1 MSSAFAAALAG
12 FAGPIAAEA
21 LLREAE
27 VRTGLS
33 DWGGKRWDEERFRR
47 DLGILCSGIEA
58 DGKLTATGRGRT
70 HSRLITM
77 LVARLR
83 YLDVRKAATGVDA
96 ERIVAPLIGTGMPR
110 AGTTFLHGLIAQDP
124 AHRAVPAWEAAIP
137 SPLADGADREALYA
151 QILAFQGMTAP
162 DVTAIHPF
170 GSALPEE
177 CIFLQEGNMGSLY
190 GVYWNVPD
198 YQAAIAGKMASA
210 FAWQTGVLQYLQR
223 GRPPRRWALKG
234 PGHLFNLREL
244 LIAFPDARLYVN
256 HRDPGKVIPSIASLF
271 AKLRSLFSDEAV
283 DPPVI
288 GAQQLAAWQFAV
300 DDYAAWRDLEG
311 AEARVSDVAF
321 TDLVTEP
328 IETVARVYDELGIAY
343 GAAARE
349 AMERHLDAD
358 HHGSAP
364 ARRYGLADYGLD
376 EAAIERAFAPYL
388 ERFSIQ
394 RETRS

>member
-1 MSSAFAAALAG
+1 MSGAFASALAD
-12 FAGPIAAEA
+12 FDDPVAADS

-27 VRTGLS
+27 ARTGLS
-33 DWGGKRWDEERFRR
+33 DWGGKRWDDERFRR
-47 DLGILCSGIEA
+47 DLDILCSSIEA
-58 DGKLTATGRGRT
+58 GARLTRTGRART

-83 YLDVRKAATGVDA
+83 YLDARKAATGADA
-96 ERIVAPLIGTGMPR
+96 ERIAAPLIGSGMPR

-124 AHRAVPAWEAAIP
+124 ANRAVPAWEAAIP
-137 SPLADGADREALYA
+137 SPLADGGDRAALYA
-151 QILAFQGMTAP
+151 LILAFQGMTAR

-170 GSALPEE
+170 GSELPEE
-177 CIFLQEGNMGSLY
+177 CIFLQEGNMGGLY

-198 YQAAIAGKMASA
+198 YQAAIADKMRSA
-210 FAWQTGVLQYLQR
+210 FDWQVGVMQYLQL

-234 PGHLFNLREL
+234 PGHLFSWREL

-271 AKLRSLFSDEAV
+271 AKLRSLFSGEAV
-283 DPPVI
+283 DPPII
-288 GAQQLAAWQFAV
+288 GAQQLAAWEYATRE
-300 DDYAAWRDLEG
+300 YAAWRDLEG
-311 AEARVSDVAF
+311 AEAWVSDVLF
-321 TDLVTEP
+321 TDLVTQP
-328 IETVARVYDELGIAY
+328 IETVARVYDDLGIAF

-349 AMERHLDAD
+349 TMERHLETD

-364 ARRYGLADYGLD
+364 VRKYGLADYGLD
-376 EAAIERAFAPYL
+376 EAAIERAFAPYI